1 VENNNGKTTNVDK
14 ILTIPLHI
22 GDALK
27 DTYMMDATEFGAY
40 MRLLLCHYNIG
51 EQGLPDDDAKLAR
64 LAGCTPKVWQRVA
77 PIVRDKFTWNGT
89 FGKHNRVLM
98 EIAKH
103 QERVSKARTNGLK
116 NKGHGKQV
124 GKLEGSKNEAN
135 PIANPELTINHKPLD
150 IDKSISPPTPK
161 GVVLPDWV
169 DHQIWKDFLE
179 HRQKLKAPMT
189 DKAKKMMLNELE
201 ALMATGNQPNE
212 VLRQSML
219 RGWKGVFELKGNNN
233 GQITGSASRP
243 SITDSVI
250 AALECVERGEL

>member
-1 VENNNGKTTNVDK
+1 MAK

-64 LAGCTPKVWQRVA
+64 LAGCTPKVWLRVA
-77 PIVRDKFTWNGT
+77 PLVREKFTWNGS

-103 QERVSKARTNGLK
+103 DERVTKARNNGLK
-116 NKGHGKQV
+116 NKGGGKQV
-124 GKLEGSKNEAN
+124 GKQADSKNEAN
-135 PIANPELTINHKPLD
+135 PIANPKLTINHKPID

-161 GVVLPDWV
+161 GVELPVWLNAEV
-169 DHQIWKDFLE
+169 WGQFLQ

-189 DKAKKMMLNELE
+189 ENAKKLMIGELE
-201 ALMATGNQPNE
+201 KLRFKGDDPHH
-212 VLRQSML
+212 VLEQSML
-219 RGWKGVFELKGNNN
+219 NGWKGVFKLKGNQNDN
-233 GQITGSASRP
+233 TARSAAKP
-243 SITDSVI
+243 TITDSVNTMLAKI
-250 AALECVERGEL
+250 ERGEF

>member
-1 VENNNGKTTNVDK
+1 MDK
-14 ILTIPLHI
+14 ILTVPLHI

-89 FGKHNRVLM
+89 FGKHNRVLT
-98 EIAKH
+98 EIAKYH
-103 QERVSKARTNGLK
+103 DRVSKARTNGLK
-116 NKGHGKQV
+116 NKGRVKQV
-124 GKLEGSKNEAN
+124 GKQTPSGIEAGA
-135 PIANPELTINHKPLD
+135 IADAKLTINHKPID

-161 GVVLPDWV
+161 GVELPVWLNAEV
-169 DHQIWKDFLE
+169 WGQFLQ

-189 DKAKKMMLNELE
+189 DNAKKLMIGELE
-201 ALMATGNQPNE
+201 KLRFEGNDPHH
-212 VLRQSML
+212 VLEQSML
-219 RGWKGVFELKGNNN
+219 NGWKGVFKLKGKQD
-233 GQITGSASRP
+233 GQVTRSAGKATV
-243 SITDSVI
+243 TDSVNAMLAKI
-250 AALECVERGEL
+250 ERGEF